1 MEYSELYN
9 EKSIGKPIKVKMGY
23 KKDNPTE
30 PVYIRGRYYGT
41 GYDGES
47 KPGDEDYTAYITLV
61 TPGGSLINGN
71 SIHFQ
76 YIDNEEDMAILRQFE
91 EMEKEPY
98 APYLFGLDGEY
109 VKTYD
114 YLKEPLTTKYYKPSW
129 YDKEGYLDIDMKVF
143 GEGLSCLFTYN
154 LDYPCFYSEIFYE
167 YEGKTRAELNY
178 HNVHDSRYLS
188 VIAPKQYAKTVRR
201 EFNDSRAYRP
211 RTEYDTM
218 FKQKPL
224 RLIDE
229 AYLLSF
235 STVKKDKIRLGEIV
249 NGEFVPA
256 YISPI
261 KDASNKDEVEY
272 VDPGFSFIQEFM
284 TVIMNYKLKNRK
296 PNITMEDMYIILG
309 QYGIERRAYLESLAR
324 VLKNAH
330 DKAMTTLAETNSVG
344 MTLTKKSE

>member
-1 MEYSELYN
+1 MEYKELYN
-9 EKSIGKPIKVKMGY
+9 EKSIGKPIKAKMGY
-23 KKDNPTE
+23 NKDNPTE

-47 KPGDEDYTAYITLV
+47 TVGDEDYTAYITLV

-71 SIHFQ
+71 STYFQ
-76 YIDNEEDMAILRQFE
+76 YIDNEEDMEILKQLE
-91 EMEKEPY
+91 QQEKEPY

-114 YLKEPLTTKYYKPSW
+114 YLKKSLTTNYYKSTW

-143 GEGLSCLFTYN
+143 GEGLSYLFSYN
-154 LDYPCFYSEIFYE
+154 LDYPCFYSQIYYE

-188 VIAPKQYAKTVRR
+188 VIAPKQYAPSIRR
-201 EFNDSRAYRP
+201 EFSESKGYRP
-211 RTEYDTM
+211 RNEYDTM

-224 RLIDE
+224 ILIDE

-235 STVKKDKIRLGEIV
+235 SSTKKDTLRLGEII
-249 NGEFVPA
+249 NGKFIPS
-256 YISPI
+256 YIYPI

-272 VDPGFSFIQEFM
+272 VDPRFPFIQEFM
-284 TVIMNYKLKNRK
+284 VTIMDYKLTNRK
-296 PNITMEDMYIILG
+296 PNITMEDMYIILE
-309 QYGIERRAYLESLAR
+309 QYGINRKDYLERLAI
-324 VLKNAH
+324 VLKKAH
-330 DKAMTTLAETNSVG
+330 DKAMTTLAETNTVG